1 MPIFSREG
9 RNLLF
14 VHVPKTGGS
23 TIERIFKRSGWTTY
37 FLETRATG
45 ADLFPLRRC
54 SPQHYQAELLRE
66 LIDVSRFD
74 VRFMIVRDP
83 VARFRS
89 EYLMRNTKDPRT
101 DAASVEAW
109 ADRAFTRYRTNP
121 YVFDNHLRPQHEFR
135 LDGVTVHRL
144 EDGME
149 AVMEDLNTRLQLD
162 LDPKIPHTMH
172 SSKRAGVSSSAV
184 ELSPSLV
191 DRLTEFYARDYEELG
206 YPLPGSST

>member
-37 FLETRATG
+37 FLETRTTG
-45 ADLFPLRRC
+45 GDLFPLRRC

-66 LIDVSRFD
+66 LLNVSSLAGG
-74 VRFMIVRDP
+74 FMIVRDP

-121 YVFDNHLRPQHEFR
+121 YIFDNHLRPQHEF
-135 LDGVTVHRL
+135 LLEGVTVHRL
-144 EDGME
+144 ENGME
-149 AVMEDLNTRLQLD
+149 SVMTDLNSRLQLD
-162 LDPKIPHTMH
+162 LDPKIPHAMH

-184 ELSPSLV
+184 ELSPSLLE
-191 DRLTEFYARDYEELG
+191 RLTEFYARDYEELG
-206 YPLPGSST
+206 YPLPGTSA